1 MENSEIKRAYDTFW
15 KLAKQHYHYY
25 CTLPRLG
32 YKGRCR
38 EDNQA
43 CWSLLGLEIRR

>member
-1 MENSEIKRAYDTFW
+1 MENSEIKRAYDTFG
-15 KLAKQHYHYY
+15 KLAKQHYHYC
-25 CTLPRLG
+25 CTLG
-32 YKGRCR
+32 YEGRSR